1 MKQNDRILEALQKR
15 GDAGLTSMDAFQMG
29 ITRLASRIH
38 ELRKL
43 HTIDD
48 VWVKGRGNKYKRYV
62 LQ

>member
-43 HTIDD
+43 HTIGD